1 MANEEHLARLRKGVK
16 AWNAWREEHPHI
28 VPDLSGTD
36 LQRANFKGANFKGAN
51 FNGADLSG
59 ANLSEVDLS
68 FATLSGAYLI
78 KADFSFATLIRV
90 GFRGADLSLASLG
103 GARLSGTD
111 FSEAILKDVEFS
123 LMDLSGVNFI
133 KAILI
138 RADFSKA
145 NLSRVNLCD
154 ADLRQASL
162 IDSRLDGANLTGA
175 KLWETQR
182 GGWSIKGVTCPRAF
196 WDRNGKEP
204 TEYGVG
210 DFERIFAE
218 KVRIVLR
225 YPGGLSLVELA
236 MLPLII
242 ERLQVEHPD
251 CALHI
256 RSVQDDGTGATVT
269 ITVEDITNRDSDTF
283 RHEVDRLQSE
293 LKYME
298 GQRDL
303 YRDQFMPIFRELVIR
318 SGQTIIGKITNPAVI
333 EGSMSRD
340 TYNIS
345 GQAGA
350 VGPDAHAHDMTFQQI
365 QNSLDLSKLAE
376 ELGRLRSVMK
386 QETEGTREQ
395 DKAVAAVAEAEEAA
409 IKGDGPTALRH
420 LRTAGKWALGIAE
433 KIGVSVAADAIKK
446 ALGPLAGS

>member
-1 MANEEHLARLRKGVK
+1 
-16 AWNAWREEHPHI
+16 
-28 VPDLSGTD
+28 
-36 LQRANFKGANFKGAN
+36 
-51 FNGADLSG
+51 
-59 ANLSEVDLS
+59 
-68 FATLSGAYLI
+68 
-78 KADFSFATLIRV
+78 
-90 GFRGADLSLASLG
+90 
-103 GARLSGTD
+103 
-111 FSEAILKDVEFS
+111 
-123 LMDLSGVNFI
+123 
-133 KAILI
+133 
-138 RADFSKA
+138 
-145 NLSRVNLCD
+145 
-154 ADLRQASL
+154 
-162 IDSRLDGANLTGA
+162 
-175 KLWETQR
+175 
-182 GGWSIKGVTCPRAF
+182 
-196 WDRNGKEP
+196 
-204 TEYGVG
+204 
-210 DFERIFAE
+210 
-218 KVRIVLR
+218 VRIVLR

-365 QNSLDLSKLAE
+365 QNSLDLPKLAG
-376 ELGRLRSVMK
+376 ELGRLRTAMK

-433 KIGVSVAADAIKK
+433 KISETVAADAIKK